1 MAYELEE
8 QEGCRARW
16 NPVREVHPGDDFGWV
31 VMNRP
36 WMPLWLATYI
46 FIIGWLTLEVL
57 ADMFIVMAAES
68 DIVYIW
74 YYGTL
79 LAATTSLPWIWYST
93 YLGYRCFDE
102 MPKWYYLLIAAPVV
116 VYIFESVRLL

>member
-1 MAYELEE
+1 
-8 QEGCRARW
+8 
-16 NPVREVHPGDDFGWV
+16 
-31 VMNRP
+31 
-36 WMPLWLATYI
+36 MPLWLATYI